1 MKFNKMNNKKIVEKI
16 INILLNV
23 LIAIF
28 SVILL
33 VATYTAVQVKLLGQ
47 DYSNFFGYSMF
58 EVQTNSMEN
67 VISAGDW
74 ILVKLNS
81 KIELKDI
88 ITYKLDNEYITHR
101 VVEIHDKTYVTR
113 GDANNTKDKATV
125 DQNQIIG
132 KVEKII
138 GGFGILRKT
147 ILNPFVLIILII
159 SLFLIESIIK
169 DRRNIENK
177 NKFYIYFYKIIDLL
191 KENLIKLYKYLN
203 KYIFNISFVKNKF
216 KKNIIPENKEEQLSD
231 DKLIVE
237 NNISNSDIIEVKI
250 NKEEELE
257 EKNDLDNLNSN
268 LEKEDDSLN
277 REEYPD
283 DLEKTQFFRIIPVDT
298 NEYDETMLEIAKY
311 EIQNQGKELK
321 ENKKVEVKIEP
332 EEEKDDDITKI
343 NLNLLKEN
351 SRKNKNI
358 IDALMNIKIDE
369 LNELVQLII
378 DDAKLQTN
386 EPTIRNIYIT
396 IYIHARYYNYFSEK
410 DLNYKG
416 KNFIIKADKLFKEV
430 GKEIID
436 NYDGNDNKYSEKV
449 DKFINIFNIIASL
462 EQAKD
467 SISEIKTKK
476 EFYKNEIIKY
486 QTELDED
493 SISII
498 TEDILSLQKTY
509 DEISKYFFKK
519 LESNTFYLNIES
531 IKKDLYIVN
540 LEHNIAFNKIYS
552 NFIIDKTYEEGI
564 IAEDTAPVKI
574 TLLLAEL
581 LKDMI
586 NGDFNKKYFIM
597 LPDTIYNKEK
607 KILRV
612 LKMFDDEF
620 AKSHITIF
628 IDFETLIANKKIIK
642 KLRKYGYKFAVG
654 FKNINNLPPKEKSS
668 LYMSNGFFV
677 NKEDVLCKTLEKY
690 IPNDLS
696 DYIIYYNIYDKF
708 YSLEGE

>member
-1 MKFNKMNNKKIVEKI
+1 MKFNKINNKKIVEKI

-113 GDANNTKDKATV
+113 GDANNTNDKATV

-430 GKEIID
+430 GKEMID

-564 IAEDTAPVKI
+564 IAEDTVPVKI

-597 LPDTIYNKEK
+597 LPDTIYNKKK
-607 KILRV
+607 KILRF
-612 LKMFDDEF
+612 LKMFDDEY

>member
-23 LIAIF
+23 FIAIF

-58 EVQTNSMEN
+58 EVQTNSMEDT
-67 VISAGDW
+67 ISAGDW

-81 KIELKDI
+81 KIKLQDI

-101 VVEIHDKTYVTR
+101 VVEIHDKTYITR
-113 GDANNTKDKATV
+113 GDANNTKDKAAV

-138 GGFGILRKT
+138 DGFGILRKT
-147 ILNPFVLIILII
+147 ILNPSILIILII

-169 DRRNIENK
+169 DKRNIENK

-191 KENLIKLYKYLN
+191 KENLIKLYKYLS
-203 KYIFNISFVKNKF
+203 KYILNISFIKTKF
-216 KKNIIPENKEEQLSD
+216 KKNVIPENKEELIFND
-231 DKLIVE
+231 ELIVE

-250 NKEEELE
+250 KEEKELE
-257 EKNDLDNLNSN
+257 EKNDNLSSN
-268 LEKEDDSLN
+268 LEIVDDSLDT
-277 REEYPD
+277 EEYTN
-283 DLEKTQFFRIIPVDT
+283 DLEKTRFFRIIPVDT
-298 NEYDETMLEIAKY
+298 NEYDKTILEIAKY
-311 EIQNQGKELK
+311 EIENQGKELK

-332 EEEKDDDITKI
+332 KDEKDEDLTKI

-358 IDALMNIKIDE
+358 IDALMNIKSDE

-378 DDAKLQTN
+378 DDDKLQTN
-386 EPTIRNIYIT
+386 EPTIRNAYIT
-396 IYIHARYYNYFSEK
+396 TYIHARYYNYFSEK

-416 KNFIIKADKLFKEV
+416 KNFLIKVDKLFKSV
-430 GKEIID
+430 GKELND
-436 NYDGNDNKYSEKV
+436 SYNGNDNKYSEKV
-449 DKFINIFNIIASL
+449 DKFTNIFNIISSL
-462 EQAKD
+462 DQAKD

-476 EFYKNEIIKY
+476 EYYKNELIKY
-486 QTELDED
+486 QNELEED

-498 TEDILSLQKTY
+498 IEDIISLQKTY
-509 DEISKYFFKK
+509 DEITKYFLKK
-519 LESNTFYLNIES
+519 LESNTFYLNIEAF
-531 IKKDLYIVN
+531 KKDLYTVT

-564 IAEDTAPVKI
+564 IAEDKVPVKI

-581 LKDMI
+581 LKNMI
-586 NGDFNKKYFIM
+586 NGEFYKKYFIM
-597 LPDTIYNKEK
+597 LPNTLYSKEK
-607 KILRV
+607 KIFRV
-612 LKMFDDEF
+612 LKMFDDEY

-628 IDFETLIANKKIIK
+628 IDFETLIASKKIIK
-642 KLRKYGYKFAVG
+642 KLRKSGYKFAVG
-654 FKNINNLPPKEKSS
+654 FNNINNLPPKEKSS
-668 LYMSNGFFV
+668 LYMSSVFFI
-677 NKEDVLCKTLEKY
+677 NKEDSLFETLEKY
-690 IPNDLS
+690 IPTDLN
-696 DYIIYYNIYDKF
+696 DYIVYYNIYNKF